1 MICFSNRELGDL
13 VSPQDC
19 QLRIGVV
26 YAHLSGDELQSPVY
40 SALCFRLVLFEEDRA
55 NKLIDGLV
63 ILEFLELLEKTEH

>member
-1 MICFSNRELGDL
+1 M
-13 VSPQDC
+13 
-19 QLRIGVV
+19 V

-40 SALCFRLVLFEEDRA
+40 SALCFRLVLFEEHRA